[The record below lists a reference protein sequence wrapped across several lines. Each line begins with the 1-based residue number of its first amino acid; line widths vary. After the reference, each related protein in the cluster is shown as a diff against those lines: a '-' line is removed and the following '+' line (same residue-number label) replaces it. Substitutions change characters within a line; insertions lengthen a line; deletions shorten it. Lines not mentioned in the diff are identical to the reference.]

1 MTSQWHDLL
10 PQAAAAA
17 YSDPSDPSGPS
28 DPSDVSSNASA
39 RAVQFEALQRGS
51 FVCLASDTGLIAV
64 NGADAGAFLH
74 GQLTNDVE
82 RLAPAQARLAGYCSA
97 KGRLLA
103 TFLMW
108 RDASP
113 EGTIYLACDAAVQA
127 AVQKRLSMFVLRAK
141 AKLTDATGTH
151 VLLQVGGPG
160 VETVLAG
167 TFGALPDAPLAASH
181 AVLGEAPTSLVRLPA
196 AGAARS
202 LSRFLWSVPVSHVA
216 QVWQALTQAADAVV
230 DPALAAW
237 LEVHSGVARVTTA
250 TQEQF
255 VPQMVNWEVV
265 GGVSFRKGCY
275 PGQEVVARSQYRGT
289 IKRRLHLAHVDGSAP
304 TPGQELVETSDPDQP
319 CGMVV
324 QAAPAPHGGY
334 DALVEV
340 KLASR
345 EADDVRLG
353 TVDGPALSFA
363 ELPYAIVDPT
373 QAPASSAAAS

>member
-1 MTSQWHDLL
+1 MTSHWHDLL

-17 YSDPSDPSGPS
+17 SSDRSSD
-28 DPSDVSSNASA
+28 ASA
-39 RAVQFEALQRGS
+39 RATQFQALQRGS
-51 FVCLASDTGLIAV
+51 FVSLASDTGLIAV
-64 NGADAGAFLH
+64 NGADAAAFLH

-82 RLAPAQARLAGYCSA
+82 RLSPAQARLAGYCSA

-127 AVQKRLSMFVLRAK
+127 SVQKRLSMFVLRAK
-141 AKLTDATGTH
+141 AKLTDASATH
-151 VLLQVGGPG
+151 VLLQVGGPA
-160 VETVLAG
+160 VEAVLSN
-167 TFGALPDAPLAASH
+167 TFGSLPAAPLAAAH
-181 AVLGEAPTSLVRLPA
+181 ATLGDAPTSLIRLPD

-202 LSRFLWSVPVSHVA
+202 LPRFLWSVPVA
-216 QVWQALTQAADAVV
+216 QAADVWHALTQAADAVV

-237 LEVHSGVARVTTA
+237 LDVHSGVARVTTA

-265 GGVSFRKGCY
+265 GGVNFRKGCY

-289 IKRRLHLAHVDGSAP
+289 IKRRLHLAHVEGIP
-304 TPGQELVETSDPDQP
+304 PVPGQELVETDDPDQP

-324 QAAPAPHGGY
+324 QAAPAPDGGY

-340 KLASR
+340 RLASR
-345 EADDVRLG
+345 EANNVRLG
-353 TVDGPALSFA
+353 AADGPALTFA
-363 ELPYAIVDPT
+363 ELPYAIIDPT
-373 QAPASSAAAS
+373 ESPASSAAAS